1 MRLIIWILGS
11 VFMAIAVVQ
20 LVIEGMF
27 AAFGGSW
34 TRLLTLRDLSALLAG
49 PGSGDWMPDGFGS
62 MPPWI
67 LAGLIGAVLL
77 YLGRYRR
84 RRGP

>member
-1 MRLIIWILGS
+1 MRLIIWTLGS
-11 VFMAIAVVQ
+11 VFMAIGVVQ
-20 LVIEGMF
+20 LVIGGMF

-34 TRLLTLRDLSALLAG
+34 TRLLTLRDLSALLSG

-67 LAGLIGAVLL
+67 FAGLIGAILL
-77 YLGRYRR
+77 YLGRYRGR
-84 RRGP
+84 RQP